1 MKTVRTIRITA
12 VILALACLFSAATLA
27 QQKKS
32 YVFHGKVQ
40 SVDLKTAKMNVDGEA
55 VPGWMDAM
63 AMGYAVDNPAVL
75 KTIKVGD
82 RIEATVYDGDYTLHN
97 VKVVPPDKK

>member
-12 VILALACLFSAATLA
+12 VLLALACLFSAAALA

-40 SVDLKTAKMNVDGEA
+40 SVDLKTAKMNIDGEA

-63 AMGYAVDNPAVL
+63 AMAYGVDDPAVL

-82 RIEATVYDGDYTLHN
+82 RIEAMVYDGDYTLHN
-97 VKVVPPDKK
+97 VKVIPPDKK

>member
-1 MKTVRTIRITA
+1 
-12 VILALACLFSAATLA
+12 
-27 QQKKS
+27 
-32 YVFHGKVQ
+32 VFHGKVQ
-40 SVDLKTAKMNVDGEA
+40 SVDLKTAKMNIDGEA

-63 AMGYAVDNPAVL
+63 AMAYGVDNPAVL

-97 VKVVPPDKK
+97 VKVIPPDKK

>member
-1 MKTVRTIRITA
+1 MTPIRMTQA
-12 VILALACLFSAATLA
+12 LTRALAAMVLLACLSSSAMLA

-40 SVDLKTAKMNVDGEA
+40 SVDQKTAKMNVDGQA

-63 AMGYAVDNPAVL
+63 AMSYGVDNPEVL
-75 KTIKVGD
+75 KTVKVGD
-82 RIEATVYDGDYTLHN
+82 QIEATVYDLSLIHI
-97 VKVVPPDKK
+97 